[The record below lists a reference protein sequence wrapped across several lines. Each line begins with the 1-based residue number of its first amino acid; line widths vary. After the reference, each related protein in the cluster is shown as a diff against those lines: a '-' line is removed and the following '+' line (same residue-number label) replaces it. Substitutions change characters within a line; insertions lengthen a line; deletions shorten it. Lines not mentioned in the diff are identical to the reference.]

1 MSKHQY
7 KIDIPVLLIFFS
19 REEQFKQV
27 FEQVKKARPSKLY
40 LYQDGPRENRP
51 DDIIGINKCRKI
63 AEDID
68 WECEVH
74 KYYQNKNFGCDPS
87 EYIAQKWMFEN
98 EEMGI
103 VLEDDDVP
111 SQSFFPFCKELLEKY
126 KDDERINMICGM
138 NNTGVSEHISDDYLF
153 TKKGSIWGWASWKRV
168 IDTWDETYS
177 WLDNE
182 ESLQLM
188 RGQFYSEEE
197 FRSYIKTSK
206 SHKISGR
213 AHYESIL
220 AASLYLNSR
229 LNIVPKYNMIFN
241 IGIASESTHSVDN
254 INKLPKRIQKLLH
267 MKTYKINFPLNHP
280 ENIIR
285 DYNFEK
291 SMTPTKIQKYYDRVE
306 GIIRRIRYGG
316 FKEIYNS
323 LNRRIMRYKKC

>member
-19 REEQFKQV
+19 RDEQFKQV

-40 LYQDGPRENRP
+40 LYQDGPRDNRP

-87 EYIAQKWMFEN
+87 GYIAHKWMFEN

-103 VLEDDDVP
+103 VLEDDVVP

-126 KDDERINMICGM
+126 KDDERINIICGM
-138 NNTGVSEHISDDYLF
+138 NNTGVSKHISADYLF

-182 ESLQLM
+182 KSVQLI
-188 RGQFYSEEE
+188 RNQFYSEEE
-197 FRSYIKTSK
+197 FKCYIKTSK
-206 SHKISGR
+206 SHRNSGR
-213 AHYESIL
+213 AHFESIL

-229 LNIVPKYNMIFN
+229 INIVPKYNMISN

-254 INKLPKRIQKLLH
+254 INKLPKRVQKLFF
-267 MKTYKINFPLNHP
+267 MKTYKFDFPLKHP
-280 ENIIR
+280 VNIIR
-285 DYNFEK
+285 DYKFEK
-291 SMTPTKIQKYYDRVE
+291 LMTPTKIQRYYDRVE
-306 GIIRRIRYGG
+306 GIIRKIRYGG

-323 LNRRIMRYKKC
+323 FNRKIMRYRKC